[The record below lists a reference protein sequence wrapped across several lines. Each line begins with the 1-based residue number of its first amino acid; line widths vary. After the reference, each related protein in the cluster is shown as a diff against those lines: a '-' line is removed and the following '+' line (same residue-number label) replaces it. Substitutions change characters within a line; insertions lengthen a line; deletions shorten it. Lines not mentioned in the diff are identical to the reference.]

1 MSVCDP
7 LVARELVSLGPWVPE
22 PFVWGRKCRFLCNTT
37 TGGLPSDFFLVN
49 FLFLFSLIRKL
60 SAELTKGL
68 LGAR

>member
-49 FLFLFSLIRKL
+49 FLFLFSFN
-60 SAELTKGL
+60 S
-68 LGAR
+68 